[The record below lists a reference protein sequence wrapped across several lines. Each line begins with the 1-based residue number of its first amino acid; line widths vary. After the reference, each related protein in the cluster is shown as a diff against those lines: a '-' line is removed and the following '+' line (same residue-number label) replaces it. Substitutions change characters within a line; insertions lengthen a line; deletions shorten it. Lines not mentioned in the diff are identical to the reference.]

1 MDLTLHRVRRR
12 PLALMFGAVASAIVL
27 ACSFQG
33 CNPTTKA
40 QLTLC
45 AVDSALKSDCSA
57 AAFAAH
63 TVVAGDFR
71 TLSFSQTIKVQAVD
85 ASTQHPLTNLA
96 LQFSVTGA
104 NANTATAQSDAN
116 GIAAFTYLGTHAGT
130 DTITVTPTSSSVIVH
145 AAPQATVH
153 WLKPQAV
160 AHPII
165 FLHGINENA
174 DVIQNQQEWIAL
186 FEALDATYD
195 RANIETFCYVDDR
208 AYLGASPPPHCPA
221 PGSSACAT
229 NCMSQSSVDD
239 NAVELAKRVTDLYT
253 RLKASS
259 GVGKPVTLMGYSM
272 GTAII
277 RTFLAGC
284 PNSPSEIDTD
294 ADGDADV
301 CEAALPLVDKA
312 FFLNGVQQG
321 SWLMTVKQGLDDAAN
336 LSGDGIPPSAASA
349 FFSVLPA
356 LEQIIFDTVKAHM
369 GLDVTNPAEIDL
381 TPGSLN
387 IVRHNVVP
395 IPIPNNV
402 KVYTF
407 YGAVQLSLSVDIF
420 AYHVAG
426 TQPLPLGDLVLLAQN
441 DSVMATPQWGGAALC
456 DACGPLDARGYHAS
470 TSGDQYHAWALVDA
484 HNVNIADIIPGIGQT
499 LKATLN
505 SPVQHLNISQPIAQA
520 PGSGVQVEDI
530 THLTGNPTTDMADE
544 ILLILMQS
552 DGIA

>member
-12 PLALMFGAVASAIVL
+12 PLALMFGVVASAIVL

-33 CNPTTKA
+33 CNPTTTSA

-45 AVDSALKSDCSA
+45 AVDSTQQSDCSA
-57 AAFAAH
+57 ASFAAH

-104 NANTATAQSDAN
+104 NANTVTVQSDAN

-130 DTITVTPTSSSVIVH
+130 DTITVTPTSSSVTVH
-145 AAPQATVH
+145 AASQATVH

-165 FLHGINENA
+165 FLHGINEDAN
-174 DVIQNQQEWIAL
+174 VIQNQQEWIAL

-195 RANIETFCYVDDR
+195 RADIETFCYVDDR
-208 AYLGASPPPHCPA
+208 AYLDASPPPHCPA

-239 NAVELAKRVTDLYT
+239 NAVELAKRVTDFHT
-253 RLKASS
+253 RSS
-259 GVGKPVTLMGYSM
+259 GKFVTLMGYSM

-301 CEAALPLVDKA
+301 CEAALPFVDKT

-336 LSGDGIPPSAASA
+336 LSGVGIPPSGASA

-356 LEQIIFDTVKAHM
+356 LEQIIFDTVKARM
-369 GLDVTNPAEIDL
+369 GLDANGAAARDL
-381 TPGSLN
+381 TPLSPN
-387 IVRHNVVP
+387 IVHHNQFP
-395 IPIPNNV
+395 IPINI

-407 YGAVQLSLSVDIF
+407 YGAVQLTLSVNIF

-426 TQPLPLGDLVLLAQN
+426 TQPLPLGDLVLLAQDN
-441 DSVMATPQWGGAALC
+441 SLMATPPWGGAALC
-456 DACGPLDARGYHAS
+456 DACGQADTRGYQQS
-470 TSGDQYHAWALVDA
+470 TSGDHDQYHAWALIDA
-484 HNVNIADIIPGIGQT
+484 HNVNIADIIPGVGQT

-505 SPVQHLNISQPIAQA
+505 SPVQHLNISQPVAQA